1 MKRAFAVVVA
11 VLLLLSSGPATLAE
25 AGVGFAPAALRG
37 TGPNSIREVYCD
49 GLFRAYARDKRAVG
63 RELRNGPIKG
73 WFVYDEVANLSGKR
87 GVEQGKFSELA
98 IAMRVGW
105 LVRVPYATRGGAKT
119 VFRSGGEG
127 AKRGAAGFAERTG
140 GRTLEMTAVGRE
152 LEAAALPWSQAK
164 PLWEAASRD
173 LATSARGHVDVLMSR
188 AARPDSIWR
197 TIERPALQSNPNVTG
212 IRIHLP
218 VVQ

>member
-105 LVRVPYATRGGAKT
+105 LVRVPYATRGASNILRNK
-119 VFRSGGEG
+119 
-127 AKRGAAGFAERTG
+127 AAGDAFRDKVADA
-140 GRTLEMTAVGRE
+140 LKTAGRE
-152 LEAAALPWSQAK
+152 VEKEVVKNTPFGRRVIDIEVSQGGKVLGGVETKVGGSRYLPSQRAK
-164 PLWEAASRD
+164 DEYLRRQGYPVNVVRD
-173 LATSARGHVDVLMSR
+173 
-188 AARPDSIWR
+188 
-197 TIERPALQSNPNVTG
+197 Q
-212 IRIHLP
+212 
-218 VVQ
+218 